1 MLSTWLRKLANP
13 KSLTSGRRPGT
24 AAPRK
29 LSRRLRLEPLEDR
42 LTPAT
47 HTWTGV
53 GVYWSDPTSWT
64 QDPLAPALTC
74 DHSPDLVF
82 PASAWSN
89 NACVN
94 DLTGCTVRSI
104 TFTGG
109 YYDLTGNPISLTGGI
124 TVNAGQIGTVH
135 LGLVLPIVPG
145 YFPPYLQ
152 AASGGDLDILGSISG
167 PGSLMTLGQGQ
178 VGLAGPG
185 TYAGSTYIGAE
196 TWASGNNALP
206 AGTAVTVNA
215 GYTLGLAASQTIGSL
230 AGAGRVDLAYNGVGL
245 CIDGNGTNTTFSGT
259 IDGYGDLYL
268 YGRETLTLS
277 GTNTYTGTT
286 QVAEGTLLVTGSLS
300 ASSSVSLGSIF
311 NAGATLGG
319 TGTVG
324 AITVGMGGNVEA
336 GVNGS
341 GTLHCSSAVF
351 NVGSTF
357 TAHVGA
363 KLSATGKIDLSGSP
377 ALFGPSDFY
386 AVWASNTI
394 LQGATITGKFSN
406 TFYSNGNYFLALGSE
421 LFLVQYTST
430 GVVLT
435 RII

>member
-1 MLSTWLRKLANP
+1 MLPTWLRKLTNP
-13 KSLTSGRRPGT
+13 KSLTSGRRRGT
-24 AAPRK
+24 AASRK
-29 LSRRLRLEPLEDR
+29 PSCRLQVEPLEDR

-47 HTWTGV
+47 HTWTGA

-64 QDPLAPALTC
+64 QAQGAPALTC

-82 PASAWSN
+82 PVSAWSN

-94 DLTGCTVRSI
+94 DLTGFTVRSI

-109 YYDLTGNPISLTGGI
+109 FYDLTGNPISLTGGI
-124 TVNAGQIGTVH
+124 TVNASQIETVH

-152 AASGGDLDILGSISG
+152 AASGGDLDIRGSISG

-178 VGLAGPG
+178 VDLAGPG
-185 TYAGSTYIGAE
+185 TYAGSTFIWAE
-196 TWASGNNALP
+196 TWASGNNTLP

-230 AGAGRVDLAYNGVGL
+230 AGAGRVQLAYNGVDL
-245 CIDGNGTNTTFSGT
+245 CIDGSGTNTTFSGT
-259 IDGYGDLYL
+259 IDGYGGLYL
-268 YGRETLTLS
+268 YGQETLTLS
-277 GTNTYTGTT
+277 GANTYSGTT
-286 QVAEGTLLVTGSLS
+286 QVAEGTLLVTGSLP
-300 ASSSVSLGSIF
+300 ASSSVSLGSAF

-324 AITVGMGGNVEA
+324 AITVGMGGNIEA

-351 NVGSTF
+351 KLGSTF

-363 KLSATGKIDLSGSP
+363 KLSATGTIDLSGSP
-377 ALFGPSDFY
+377 GLFGPADFF
-386 AVWASNTI
+386 AVGCWNTI
-394 LQGATITGKFSN
+394 LQGGTITGKFGS
-406 TFYSNGNYFLALGSE
+406 TVFWNGSDYLAWGNE

-435 RII
+435 RLV